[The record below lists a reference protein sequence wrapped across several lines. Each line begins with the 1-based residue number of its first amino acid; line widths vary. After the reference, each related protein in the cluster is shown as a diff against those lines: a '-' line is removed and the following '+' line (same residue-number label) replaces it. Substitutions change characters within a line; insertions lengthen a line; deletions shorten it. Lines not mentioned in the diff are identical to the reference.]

1 MGLHLQIDTS
11 GNSTIPAAGKLKFAN
26 SADTFFSTFKAG
38 VNTYDID
45 YTLPIVVPTASQV
58 LQVSSVTGSGP
69 YNVVLNWATVSG
81 GGGVSSVGLSL
92 PAIFTVS
99 GSPVTSTGTLTGTLA
114 SQTANT
120 FFVAPDGS
128 SGAPTFRA
136 MLNADLPTSAVSPAS
151 YTYSSIT
158 VNSKGIVTAASNGAQ
173 PLVTLNTLTGATQ
186 TFAVGTSGTDF
197 AISSSSTTH
206 TFNIPSASAANRGL
220 VTTGTQTIGGLK
232 TFADGVDS
240 SKKLT
245 GGVVALTDAA
255 TIAVDASLGNTF
267 RVTLGGNRTM
277 GVPTNPTNGQ
287 RIMFEIIQDGTGS
300 RTITF
305 SGGAGGFSYGTDIT
319 GVTLTTTASKR
330 DFVGAVYNSTANTWY
345 IIAFVKGY

>member
-1 MGLHLQIDTS
+1 MGLHLHIDTS
-11 GNSTIPAAGKLKFAN
+11 GNSTIPTAGKLKFAN

-45 YTLPIVVPTASQV
+45 YTFPIVAPTTNQV

-69 YNVVLNWATVSG
+69 YTVVLNWATVSG
-81 GGGVSSVGLSL
+81 GGGIS
-92 PAIFTVS
+92 
-99 GSPVTSTGTLTGTLA
+99 
-114 SQTANT
+114 
-120 FFVAPDGS
+120 
-128 SGAPTFRA
+128 
-136 MLNADLPTSAVSPAS
+136 
-151 YTYSSIT
+151 
-158 VNSKGIVTAASNGAQ
+158 
-173 PLVTLNTLTGATQ
+173 TLNTLTGATQ
-186 TFAVGTSGTDF
+186 TFATGTSGTDF
-197 AISSSSTTH
+197 AISSVGTTH
-206 TFNIPSASAANRGL
+206 TFNIPSASASNRG
-220 VTTGTQTIGGLK
+220 VITTGTQTIGGLK

-255 TIAVDASLGNTF
+255 TIAVDASQGNTF